1 MPLFTRRGS
10 TFIAVVLCTA
20 AARAQM
26 PSSGAALTVGTNVAA
41 RTRTLQ
47 DLVDN
52 YRSQLAISQP
62 VAISIVPK
70 NPLLVSVGR
79 CSDGAGF
86 EMSFES
92 DFLDALDAQEIDAV
106 VAHELG
112 HVWIFT
118 HHPFLQTEELANDV
132 ALRLVSRDL
141 LERVYAKVWQ
151 RTGASGDLVYLAAK

>member
-1 MPLFTRRGS
+1 MPLLTRHGS
-10 TFIAVVLCTA
+10 AFIAFMLCTA
-20 AARAQM
+20 AARAQV
-26 PSSGAALTVGTNVAA
+26 PASSAALAVNVPA

-47 DLVDN
+47 DLVDD
-52 YRSQLAISQP
+52 YRSKLAISQP
-62 VAISIVPK
+62 VTISVVPK
-70 NPLLVSVGR
+70 NPLLVSVARG
-79 CSDGAGF
+79 SDGAGF

-92 DFLDALDAQEIDAV
+92 DFLDALDPQEIDAV

-151 RTGASGDLVYLAAK
+151 QTGAKGDLVYLAAK

>member
-1 MPLFTRRGS
+1 MPSHIRHGS
-10 TFIAVVLCTA
+10 AVIALVLCTVA
-20 AARAQM
+20 VRAQI
-26 PSSGAALTVGTNVAA
+26 PSSSAALAVSGNVLE

-47 DLVDN
+47 DLVDD
-52 YRSQLAISQP
+52 YRSKLAISEP
-62 VAISIVPK
+62 VTISIVPK

-79 CSDGAGF
+79 GGDGAGF
-86 EMSFES
+86 EMSFEG
-92 DFLDALDAQEIDAV
+92 DFLDALDSQEIDAV

-151 RTGASGDLVYLAAK
+151 QTGAKGDLAYLAAK